1 MDICGPL
8 SGRQLSTLKK
18 KKKKRKKKDSFSHL
32 MINQYPLLQLQLEG
46 PGDCVMSLSL

>member
-8 SGRQLSTLKK
+8 SGRQLSSLIEKK
-18 KKKKRKKKDSFSHL
+18 KKKKKDSFSHL

-46 PGDCVMSLSL
+46 PGNCVMSLSL